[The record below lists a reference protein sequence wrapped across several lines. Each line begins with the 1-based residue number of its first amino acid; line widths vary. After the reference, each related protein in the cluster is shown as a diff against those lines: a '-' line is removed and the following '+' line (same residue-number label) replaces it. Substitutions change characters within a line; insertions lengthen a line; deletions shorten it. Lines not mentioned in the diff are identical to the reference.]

1 MRRISLYFPCRSG
14 ILPQRRVRP
23 RLPPPPPSLLLQ
35 RLRAFI
41 QEQIE
46 KFTRFRGVLAV
57 GLSRTRTGDGGIGAS
72 KAQQPA
78 FFSVGKLGGSD
89 SLQIRLS
96 DGLVAA
102 VLDAARTSVDVN
114 VV

>member
-1 MRRISLYFPCRSG
+1 
-14 ILPQRRVRP
+14 
-23 RLPPPPPSLLLQ
+23 LQ
-35 RLRAFI
+35 RLCAFI
-41 QEQIE
+41 QEQIG
-46 KFTRFRGVLAV
+46 KFPRFRGVLAV
-57 GLSRTRTGDGGIGAS
+57 GLSRIRTGDGRFATS
-72 KAQQPA
+72 KAQQPE